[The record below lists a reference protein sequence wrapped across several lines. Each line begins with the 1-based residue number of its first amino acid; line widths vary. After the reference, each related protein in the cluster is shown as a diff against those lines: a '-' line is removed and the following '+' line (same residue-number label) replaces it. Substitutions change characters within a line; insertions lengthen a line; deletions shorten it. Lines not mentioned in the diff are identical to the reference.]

1 MEITNN
7 APITKDEFKNSQAS
21 KYAGEVP
28 KEEKLE
34 KSRQIDSLRE
44 EILSG
49 E

>member
-7 APITKDEFKNSQAS
+7 APITKDEFKNTQGA
-21 KYAGEVP
+21 KYAGDVP
-28 KEEKLE
+28 PEEKLE
-34 KSRQIDSLRE
+34 KSRQIDGLKE